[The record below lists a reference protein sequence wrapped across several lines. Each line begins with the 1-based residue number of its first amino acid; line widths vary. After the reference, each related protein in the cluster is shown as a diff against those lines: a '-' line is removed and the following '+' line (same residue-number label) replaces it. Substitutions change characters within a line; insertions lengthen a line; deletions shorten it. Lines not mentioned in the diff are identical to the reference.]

1 VRPTGDAAYRK
12 GTGTF
17 HPAQRR
23 VVDGAD
29 LHGDTTIAVD
39 ACVIGAGAGG
49 AVAAKELA
57 EGGMRVALLE
67 EGRWEDTDSF
77 TARPREM
84 TTRLYRDAG
93 QVATLGRPPILLPL
107 GKAVGGTTLI
117 NSGTCFRT
125 PAAVLARWR
134 TELGLEG
141 FTEAELEP
149 WFRRVERELNVV
161 QVPPDLAGR
170 NAAVV
175 RRGVEALG
183 WSGDFLYRNVRGCVG
198 AGCARSAARP
208 GQSST
213 PA

>member
-1 VRPTGDAAYRK
+1 MRPTGDAAYRD

-77 TARPREM
+77 TARPRE
-84 TTRLYRDAG
+84 
-93 QVATLGRPPILLPL
+93 
-107 GKAVGGTTLI
+107 
-117 NSGTCFRT
+117 
-125 PAAVLARWR
+125 
-134 TELGLEG
+134 
-141 FTEAELEP
+141 
-149 WFRRVERELNVV
+149 
-161 QVPPDLAGR
+161 
-170 NAAVV
+170 
-175 RRGVEALG
+175 
-183 WSGDFLYRNVRGCVG
+183 
-198 AGCARSAARP
+198 
-208 GQSST
+208 
-213 PA
+213 